1 MLFEMHT
8 QKASTQIS
16 LRGPRRLTL
25 FDTILLLVNFLRV
38 KEPYDLRILLVDKIE
53 CRMKR
58 AKTCIALRLHRYTS
72 QTG

>member
-1 MLFEMHT
+1 MLFEMHM

-53 CRMKR
+53 CRMK
-58 AKTCIALRLHRYTS
+58 
-72 QTG
+72 